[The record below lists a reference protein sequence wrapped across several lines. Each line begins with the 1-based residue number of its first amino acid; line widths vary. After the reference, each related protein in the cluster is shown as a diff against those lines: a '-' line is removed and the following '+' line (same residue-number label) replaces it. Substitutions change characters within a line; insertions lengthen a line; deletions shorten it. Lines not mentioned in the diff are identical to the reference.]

1 MAWDVWAFHS
11 FASRCFSLFIMIVV
25 CVGEREGMW
34 SEDNLTE
41 LVLNFCFY
49 VGSGAGTQVRRGQ
62 QAFLGLS
69 VLSSPHDVI
78 FCWWTVP
85 RRER

>member
-1 MAWDVWAFHS
+1 MAWDVLASYAF
-11 FASRCFSLFIMIVV
+11 ANRCFSLFIMIVACV
-25 CVGEREGMW
+25 CERAGMW

-49 VGSGAGTQVRRGQ
+49 LGSGAGTQVRCGQ

-69 VLSSPHDVI
+69 VLSSPPDVI
-78 FCWWTVP
+78 FAGGLCLET
-85 RRER
+85 R